1 MLEAKDILLTTQKG
15 NVLFERNNTS
25 KEIVGI
31 VVAKV
36 ENDVVWIGPLATRPK
51 FQVIKS
57 RYSYLPS
64 AYLKVYLKLV
74 RNRIQWILKSYYGH
88 MR

>member
-1 MLEAKDILLTTQKG
+1 MLEAKDILQTTQKG

-36 ENDVVWIGPLATRPK
+36 ENEVVWIGPLATRPK

-57 RYSYLPS
+57 GYSIHICLQHTLS
-64 AYLKVYLKLV
+64 LFEV
-74 RNRIQWILKSYYGH
+74 G
-88 MR
+88 

>member
-1 MLEAKDILLTTQKG
+1 LG
-15 NVLFERNNTS
+15 NVLFERDNTS

-51 FQVIKS
+51 FQVIKG
-57 RYSYLPS
+57 LFIFAFNIP
-64 AYLKVYLKLV
+64 KVYLKLV
-74 RNRIQWILKSYYGH
+74 GIQWILNFNLLHGEVCTE
-88 MR
+88 

>member
-1 MLEAKDILLTTQKG
+1 MLQAKDILLTTQKR

-36 ENDVVWIGPLATRPK
+36 ENDIVWIGPLATRPK

-57 RYSYLPS
+57 GYSYLPLPS
-64 AYLKVYLKLV
+64 AYLKSVYLKLV
-74 RNRIQWILKSYYGH
+74 RIQWILKSY
-88 MR
+88 

>member
-1 MLEAKDILLTTQKG
+1 MLTQKG
-15 NVLFERNNTS
+15 NVFFERNNTS

-36 ENDVVWIGPLATRPK
+36 ENDVVWIGPLATRPQ

-57 RYSYLPS
+57 GYSYLPS
-64 AYLKVYLKLV
+64 AYLKS
-74 RNRIQWILKSYYGH
+74 I
-88 MR
+88 